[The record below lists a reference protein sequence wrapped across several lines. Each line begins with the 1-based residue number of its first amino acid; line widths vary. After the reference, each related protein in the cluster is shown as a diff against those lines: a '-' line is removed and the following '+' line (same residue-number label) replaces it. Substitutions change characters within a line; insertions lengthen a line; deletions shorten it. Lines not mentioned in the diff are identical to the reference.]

1 MVLKFPVAPPA
12 AEATAALTENLS
24 KMQMF
29 SIQPL
34 LTWQLSD
41 GSDAL

>member
-1 MVLKFPVAPPA
+1 VAPPA

-29 SIQPL
+29 SLYPTPTDL
-34 LTWQLSD
+34 A
-41 GSDAL
+41 AL